1 MKYEF
6 KHEAFFQGFQYQ
18 FSTVDVADLP
28 DTPSFAFL
36 GRSNSGKSTLLN
48 ALTGRK
54 NLAKVSKTPGKTKLI
69 NIFQNKAKIS
79 LIDLP
84 GFGYSK
90 ASLSEHKSMMDILER
105 FLNEAK
111 SISGLLILCDAQRS
125 FPPEELNFALTAL
138 EKKIN
143 PAIIRTK
150 SDKLNQS
157 SLIQRSKEM
166 ETLMTEEGITFPVFF
181 PSSLSGKGLNQIR
194 DWIYLNKEVQK
205 GILDSGND

>member
-1 MKYEF
+1 MNTQHEF
-6 KHEAFFQGFQYQ
+6 QHEAFFQDFQYQ
-18 FSTVDVADLP
+18 FSTVEVKDLP

-48 ALTGRK
+48 AITGRK

-69 NIFQNKAKIS
+69 NVFQNKSKVTF
-79 LIDLP
+79 IDLP

-90 ASLSEHKSMMDILER
+90 ASATEHKSMMQILET

-111 SISGLLILCDAQRS
+111 TVSGLLILCDAQRP
-125 FPPEELNFALTAL
+125 FPEEEFNFSMTAL
-138 EKKIN
+138 QKKMN

-157 SLIQRSKEM
+157 SLAERRKEM
-166 ETLMTEEGITFPVFF
+166 ENVMTEAGVVFPIFF
-181 PSSLSGKGLNQIR
+181 PSALTGKGLNPVR
-194 DWIYLNKEVQK
+194 DWIYQNKAVQK
-205 GILDSGND
+205 LLST